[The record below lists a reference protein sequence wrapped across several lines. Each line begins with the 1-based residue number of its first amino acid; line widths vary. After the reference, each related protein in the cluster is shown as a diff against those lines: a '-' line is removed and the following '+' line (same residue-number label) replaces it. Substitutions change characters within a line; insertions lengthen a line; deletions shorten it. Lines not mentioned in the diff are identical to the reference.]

1 MTGKYMKKKY
11 RFIVLSIVVLL
22 LIIIFPG
29 MAITQDF
36 NEAGYFGSGVAKIKN
51 GNVPDARKKALIE
64 AQKKVL
70 VAAVGSQL
78 SLGDISKYFIMLKK
92 LFFEKPDIYLQR
104 FKLISEHSLYDI
116 YQVNIQGFVQQDMLR
131 QELKSI
137 GIFGS
142 EREKTKVLIMI
153 VEQDI
158 AESNETTWWE
168 SGQQNVSSE
177 ASIINKNLS
186 NYFRDSGFDVID
198 PSIEKA
204 KQASSISP
212 GPDADPEEVARFA
225 DAFGADIVV
234 IGRYELKNIES
245 RRLASV
251 ESIQCAIN
259 ARVVSVRSSYVL
271 VQAATYKLGVH
282 ADELTASR
290 LAINN
295 ACTHLAGQMV
305 DKIYLKLRNSNYY
318 EFRLTLDKGSEKN
331 DVEKWLASLKSL
343 LPDVVPRSIE
353 KKEGVWIVKTD
364 SSLKRADMVQ
374 KILSPGVEGY
384 SSKLISADGEVIEM
398 KIFSNNRL

>member
-1 MTGKYMKKKY
+1 MKKKY
-11 RFIVLSIVVLL
+11 RFIVLVIVVFL
-22 LIIIFPG
+22 LITIFPG
-29 MAITQDF
+29 MAMTQEF

-51 GNVPDARKKALIE
+51 GNVSEAREKALID

-78 SLGDISKYFIMLKK
+78 SLGDITKYFIMLKK

-116 YQVNIQGFVQQDMLR
+116 YQVNIQGFVQQDILS

-153 VEQDI
+153 AEQDI
-158 AESNETTWWE
+158 AASNETAWWE
-168 SGQQNVSSE
+168 LGQQNVSSE

-198 PSIEKA
+198 PSVE
-204 KQASSISP
+204 QARQTSSVRP
-212 GPDADPEEVARFA
+212 GSDADPEEVARFA

-234 IGRYELKNIES
+234 IGRSELKNIEN

-259 ARVVSVRSSYVL
+259 ARVISVISSYVL
-271 VQAATYKLGVH
+271 VQAATYKLGMHV
-282 ADELTASR
+282 DELTASR

-295 ACTHLAGQMV
+295 ACSHLAGQMV

-318 EFRLTLDKGSEKN
+318 EFRLAMDKDSEQN
-331 DVEKWLASLKSL
+331 DVKKWLDSLKTL

-353 KKEGVWIVKTD
+353 EKEDVWIVKTD
-364 SSLKRADMVQ
+364 SSLKRADIVQ
-374 KILSPGVEGY
+374 KILHSGVEGY
-384 SSKLISADGEVIEM
+384 RSKLLSADGEVIEM
-398 KIFSNNRL
+398 KISSK